1 MAIKVGKGRSEV
13 TITGALADDLERE
26 LRQLLG
32 PVADELQR
40 EADRILQ
47 EEILPN
53 WPVKTGQSRDGWKT
67 SLRVHPDS
75 FEVEV
80 VIFNDLDYTRYVK
93 STRVG
98 AKKDATRLRSPFQE
112 HVRKPV
118 LAAEKQ
124 LATRLAEV
132 LASHLQEVL
141 NGR

>member
-1 MAIKVGKGRSEV
+1 MIKVGKGRAEV

-26 LRQLLG
+26 LRELLG
-32 PVADELQR
+32 PLAEEMQR

-53 WPVKTGQSRDGWKT
+53 WPVKSGRSRDGWKT
-67 SLRVHPDS
+67 SLRVHPGS

-80 VIFNDLDYTRYVK
+80 VIFNEHDYARYIK

-98 AKKDATRLRSPFQE
+98 ERENATRIRSPFQE

-118 LAAEKQ
+118 RAAEKE
-124 LATRLAEV
+124 LATRMADV
-132 LASHLQEVL
+132 LAAHLQEMF